1 MIPAAFD
8 YEVAESAEHAVSLL
22 GSHEDA
28 KLLAGGHSLIPLLK
42 LRFVQPSLLV
52 DIGRIAELSYVRDA
66 GEWLVIGALTRH
78 KAVRDDPLLQE
89 HCPIVSHTA
98 GLIGDPQV
106 RHRGTIG
113 GSLAHGDPA
122 SDLPAVILALEAELV
137 VTGPDGERTVPAV
150 EFFRGVFETAVGP
163 GEMLTEIR
171 IPKLAQW
178 TGWSYL
184 KFTRRAQDW
193 ATVGVAALVQ
203 HENGNGQVEDARIA
217 LTNMGA
223 TPLRADATE
232 RALRAGEA
240 DAAAHMAEGSSPA
253 TDVAAS
259 AQFRSHLARVMGRR
273 AIEEALSR

>member
-1 MIPAAFD
+1 MIPSTFD
-8 YEVAESAEHAVSLL
+8 YEVAESPEQAIELL
-22 GSHEDA
+22 GSREDA

-42 LRFVQPSLLV
+42 LRFARPSLLV
-52 DIGRIAELSYVRDA
+52 DIGRIDALSYVRDA
-66 GEWLVIGALTRH
+66 GEWLAIGAMTRH
-78 KAVRDDPLLQE
+78 KAVRDDPLVQE

-122 SDLPAVILALEAELV
+122 SDLPAVILALGAELV
-137 VTGPDGERTVPAV
+137 IAGPDGERTVPAS

-163 GEMLTEIR
+163 NELLREIR
-171 IPKLAQW
+171 VPKLGE

-193 ATVGVAALVQ
+193 ATVGVAALVR
-203 HENGNGQVEDARIA
+203 HEDDAAVTEARIA

-223 TPLRADATE
+223 TPLRATAAE
-232 RALRAGEA
+232 QALVAGEA
-240 DAAAHMAEGSSPA
+240 DPAAHMADGADPA
-253 TDVAAS
+253 SDVAAS
-259 AQFRSHLARVMGRR
+259 AEFRSHLARVMGKR